1 VSAALACMVRPGL
14 LPRLHSPA
22 HPCQDLFYRRRAF
35 YDKRVSQ
42 EVDGESLGEVRR
54 LLACCRL
61 RCVLVCSVRQQG
73 GVAWGTTR
81 QLRTAA
87 AVNQHTAAAAG
98 ARQWAREAGKPWLFY
113 KYTAAAR
120 PCSML
125 WNMSFAAV

>member
-1 VSAALACMVRPGL
+1 MSAALACMVRPGL

-22 HPCQDLFYRRRAF
+22 HPCQYLFYRRRAF

-73 GVAWGTTR
+73 GVAWGPHGSFGR
-81 QLRTAA
+81 LQL
-87 AVNQHTAAAAG
+87 
-98 ARQWAREAGKPWLFY
+98 
-113 KYTAAAR
+113 
-120 PCSML
+120 
-125 WNMSFAAV
+125 